1 MPGLR
6 AQADVSPTSPQAGTS
21 VWCKLDTWAPT
32 LLLLLVGKKREL
44 CMIELRFAILIL
56 ILEYRHFP

>member
-21 VWCKLDTWAPT
+21 VWCTAVHIGTNPASVT
-32 LLLLLVGKKREL
+32 CGKEKIALYDRVKICHL
-44 CMIELRFAILIL
+44 NPHSRI
-56 ILEYRHFP
+56 